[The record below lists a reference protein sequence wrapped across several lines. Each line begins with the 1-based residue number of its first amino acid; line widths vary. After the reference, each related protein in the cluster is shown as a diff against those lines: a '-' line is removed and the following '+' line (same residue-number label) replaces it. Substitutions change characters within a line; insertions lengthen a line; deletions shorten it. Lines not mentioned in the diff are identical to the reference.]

1 MSLPTDSLERFG
13 RTLSDSSLLTCQ
25 GLIEGRWQSAPSGST
40 FPVFEPASASI
51 LLDCSNFSRQ
61 DIQRAIVSANVAQK
75 RFYTSTT
82 ASQRG
87 KLLRTWYELI
97 LANKEDLATI
107 LTIENGK
114 AIAEARSEV
123 EYAAS
128 FVSWFAEEA
137 TRSYGDV
144 IPSSTP
150 GATVFTIKEPVGVC
164 GIITPWNFPAAM
176 ITRKVAP
183 ALAAGCSVV
192 IKPPSETPFT
202 ALALAKLAVRA
213 GIPAACVQV
222 APTKD
227 RAAAS
232 ELASSHII
240 KKLSFTGSTEV
251 GKHLSSLAAKTVKK
265 MSMELGGNAAF
276 IVFDDADLDLA
287 VKGAMQSKFRAT
299 GQTCVCANRLF
310 VHESVVDEF
319 ARRLTEQ
326 VRQLKLGFGLEEDVT
341 QGPLVNESSV
351 EKVAA
356 HVQDAL
362 EHGGELVFGGRRP
375 SRLGNGYFFEPTII
389 KNATT
394 DMAVAREETFG
405 PLAAIFSFKDEEEVI
420 HLANN
425 TPFGLA
431 SYFFSRNLHRV
442 LRVAN
447 ALEAGMIGVNT
458 GAISAAETP
467 FGGIKESGFGR
478 EGSKYGLEEYQ
489 VIKSVTIGSMKA

>member
-1 MSLPTDSLERFG
+1 MSLPSDSLARFG

-107 LTIENGK
+107 LTLENGK

-202 ALALAKLAVRA
+202 ALALVKLAVRA

-299 GQTCVCANRLF
+299 GQTCVP
-310 VHESVVDEF
+310 
-319 ARRLTEQ
+319 Q
-326 VRQLKLGFGLEEDVT
+326 
-341 QGPLVNESSV
+341 
-351 EKVAA
+351 
-356 HVQDAL
+356 
-362 EHGGELVFGGRRP
+362 
-375 SRLGNGYFFEPTII
+375 
-389 KNATT
+389 
-394 DMAVAREETFG
+394 
-405 PLAAIFSFKDEEEVI
+405 
-420 HLANN
+420 
-425 TPFGLA
+425 
-431 SYFFSRNLHRV
+431 
-442 LRVAN
+442 
-447 ALEAGMIGVNT
+447 
-458 GAISAAETP
+458 
-467 FGGIKESGFGR
+467 
-478 EGSKYGLEEYQ
+478 
-489 VIKSVTIGSMKA
+489 